1 MPAVLAGCEIDCLP
15 KSPTPG
21 KPLVIQDVD
30 LAPPKEEKP
39 KGLMRRVFGGKK
51 KDGAQGDEVVT
62 LPQVPETMRRV
73 GASPSERERI
83 ETEIIKS
90 LISSYFDIVRKN
102 WMDLVPKA
110 CMHFMVKHAKENMQN
125 ELVSKLYKEDL
136 LSEVM
141 RETPEVAQR
150 RQAHRHALQRLLPH
164 HRPPCGCAWRR
175 SHGAP

>member
-1 MPAVLAGCEIDCLP
+1 
-15 KSPTPG
+15 
-21 KPLVIQDVD
+21 
-30 LAPPKEEKP
+30 
-39 KGLMRRVFGGKK
+39 
-51 KDGAQGDEVVT
+51 
-62 LPQVPETMRRV
+62 MRRV

-141 RETPEVAQR
+141 RETPEVELSPKA
-150 RQAHRHALQRLLPH
+150 AEFAASAADIVAFVVL
-164 HRPPCGCAWRR
+164 
-175 SHGAP
+175 